1 MQEKSKNRPYFIR
14 LGIIFVICLA
24 LVAAFNEITF
34 YFQKDSSDRAPQ
46 PVSILIPKGTAER
59 VAAGEPEPSIP
70 ENLVFVAGDVLE
82 VTNEDVTSH
91 QLGPLWI
98 PAGGTASL
106 ALDVPQKV
114 QYSCTFQPSQFFE
127 IDVREPTKWGDRII
141 GLTLAAP
148 TVSALVFLYSLAAAP
163 INPPE
168 KKKPA
173 QPAEVSGP

>member
-1 MQEKSKNRPYFIR
+1 MFRNSKYRPYIIR

-24 LVAAFNEITF
+24 LVAAFNEVTY
-34 YFQKDSSDRAPQ
+34 YFQKDSSDRAPRSV
-46 PVSILIPKGTAER
+46 PILIPKGTAER

-70 ENLVFVAGDVLE
+70 ESLVFVAGDVLE

-106 ALDVPQKV
+106 ALDIPQKI
-114 QYSCTFQPSQFFE
+114 QYSCTFQPSQTFE
-127 IDVREPTKWGDRII
+127 IDVRQPTNWGDRIV

-148 TVSALVFLYSLAAAP
+148 TITALVFLYSLAAAP
-163 INPPE
+163 IKTEMKE
-168 KKKPA
+168 KPG
-173 QPAEVSGP
+173 QPIGISR